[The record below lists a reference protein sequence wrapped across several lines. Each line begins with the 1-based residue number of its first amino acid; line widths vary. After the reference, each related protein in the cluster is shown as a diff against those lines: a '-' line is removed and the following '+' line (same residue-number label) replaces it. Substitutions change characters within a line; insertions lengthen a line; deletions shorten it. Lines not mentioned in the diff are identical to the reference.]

1 MCILR
6 KIEMNITRK
15 SIISTACAIVL
26 ASGLYILL
34 VLLTAPASPYFSP
47 GIQKFILVFIFALL
61 LFLGVPLTYRRFDR
75 LPDIRMVLGWTFMGL
90 GVEFILFPFMLLIY
104 IMNLSQVVGII
115 LGISILTM
123 SFIFAFPSGLISIII
138 GISLIKRR

>member
-1 MCILR
+1 
-6 KIEMNITRK
+6 MNLTRK
-15 SIISTACAIVL
+15 SILSVGCAIVL

-34 VLLTAPASPYFSP
+34 VLLTAAPYFSP
-47 GIQKFILVFIFALL
+47 GIQKYILVFIFAF
-61 LFLGVPLTYRRFDR
+61 LFFLAAPLIYKRFNR

-138 GISLIKRR
+138 GISLVKRR